1 MSLPTAGNWPA
12 TDGSDILAIQTGT
25 DEGSTTVA
33 VRGYAIDQGGYVA
46 SLKVTNTNV
55 GYFSGNH

>member
-1 MSLPTAGNWPA
+1 MALPQNQMPA
-12 TDGSDILAIQTGT
+12 TDASDIVAIQTAT
-25 DEGSTTVA
+25 DEGSTSISI
-33 VRGYAIDQGGYVA
+33 RGYVIDQGGYLA